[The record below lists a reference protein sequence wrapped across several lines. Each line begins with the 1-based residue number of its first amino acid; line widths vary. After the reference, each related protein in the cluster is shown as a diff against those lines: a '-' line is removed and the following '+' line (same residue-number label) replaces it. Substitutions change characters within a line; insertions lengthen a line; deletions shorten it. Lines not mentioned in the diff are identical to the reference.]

1 MKSIAK
7 IFVLLALLAVLLT
20 YSSCDN
26 TKPPTPSDE
35 EVQLGKLSKT
45 WKATST
51 SVTKDGVVQT
61 GYDNFTLTLSG
72 TVGAASY
79 GYTTSGRPALS
90 PWLSSGSWTFDTD
103 PLTSIIR
110 DKGTADEL
118 KMTYT
123 VTEATLQ
130 ITYNFQGTGYAG
142 RVDNVKGQWVMTL
155 GL

>member
-7 IFVLLALLAVLLT
+7 IFVLLALSALLLT

-45 WKATST
+45 WKATS
-51 SVTKDGVVQT
+51 VKKDNVDQT
-61 GYDNFTLTLSG
+61 GYTNFTLTLSG
-72 TVGAASY
+72 TVGATSY
-79 GYTTSGRPALS
+79 GYATAGRPPLS
-90 PWLSSGSWTFDTD
+90 PWLSSGNWTFDTD

-118 KMTYT
+118 KITYT
-123 VTEATLQ
+123 VTETTLQ
-130 ITYNFQGTGYAG
+130 ITYNFQGTGYA
-142 RVDNVKGQWVMTL
+142 RVGNVKGQWVMTF